1 VRIEDEALRAAV
13 GLTGRF
19 VPERRYPDKALDA
32 IDQACARVRLGRLT
46 FAAGAAPA
54 QGGEV
59 REEERQPVTAQDVA
73 AVVARW
79 TGRPAEELTG
89 DERARLLHLED
100 ELCRHVIGQDEA
112 VERVAAAIRAAR
124 AGLRARNRPQGVF
137 LFLGPTGVGKTEL
150 ARELARVLFGSR
162 EAMIRLD
169 MSEYMERH
177 NVARLVG
184 APPGYVG
191 HEEEGQLTGA
201 LRTHPHS
208 VVLLDEI
215 EKAHQ
220 DVFNIFLQVF
230 EDGRLTDGKGR
241 TVDCRDAIFI
251 MTSNVGSDQPELF
264 GAQVEGAAADEQLR
278 EVLLRHFSPEFLNRI
293 DEIVIFRPLD
303 REHIRQIARLM
314 VGQVEELLEQQDM
327 RLHMTEGALDMLAEQ
342 GYDARFGAR
351 PMRRAVERLLIRPL
365 SDLILGGQIQPGH
378 LIVVTAGQSGL
389 IFEDAGAYTN
399 EAQGDDR

>member
-1 VRIEDEALRAAV
+1 
-13 GLTGRF
+13 
-19 VPERRYPDKALDA
+19 
-32 IDQACARVRLGRLT
+32 
-46 FAAGAAPA
+46 
-54 QGGEV
+54 
-59 REEERQPVTAQDVA
+59 
-73 AVVARW
+73 
-79 TGRPAEELTG
+79 
-89 DERARLLHLED
+89 
-100 ELCRHVIGQDEA
+100 
-112 VERVAAAIRAAR
+112 
-124 AGLRARNRPQGVF
+124 
-137 LFLGPTGVGKTEL
+137 
-150 ARELARVLFGSR
+150 
-162 EAMIRLD
+162 
-169 MSEYMERH
+169 
-177 NVARLVG
+177 
-184 APPGYVG
+184 
-191 HEEEGQLTGA
+191 
-201 LRTHPHS
+201 
-208 VVLLDEI
+208 
-215 EKAHQ
+215 
-220 DVFNIFLQVF
+220 VFNIFLQVF